1 MNKNKVKSGGGM
13 TETIKGLV
21 DIMEHTVSEK
31 VFNNTTSNTTTKTKP
46 TVQEG
51 AAATSS
57 NKYSSKDSFGDHHS
71 QFTNLLNQ

>member
-13 TETIKGLV
+13 KETIKGLV
-21 DIMEHTVSEK
+21 DIMENTVSEK
-31 VFNNTTSNTTTKTKP
+31 VFNNTTSNTTAKTKP

-57 NKYSSKDSFGDHHS
+57 TKHSSKDSLSHHHS

>member
-13 TETIKGLV
+13 KETIKGLV
-21 DIMEHTVSEK
+21 DIMENTVSEK
-31 VFNNTTSNTTTKTKP
+31 VFNNTTSNTTAKTKP
-46 TVQEG
+46 TVQVV
-51 AAATSS
+51 TPSS